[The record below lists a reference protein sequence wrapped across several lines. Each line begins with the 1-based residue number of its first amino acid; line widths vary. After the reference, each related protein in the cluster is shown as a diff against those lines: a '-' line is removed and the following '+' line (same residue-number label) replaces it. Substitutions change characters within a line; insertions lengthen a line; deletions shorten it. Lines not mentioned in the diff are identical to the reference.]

1 MTNTGAKCLA
11 MIAVS
16 VLAVA
21 ACGSSGTDTSGTE
34 AVRSDGD
41 TTTSTTS
48 ESTDADGSTDEGE
61 DSPAVD
67 DSDQPTTLEDY
78 LGPGFLSFDP
88 AADADYFVQ
97 QEQRAQELI
106 ALCMAEEGFE
116 YVAVTRPTEQFEYGT
131 PEDVDY
137 AREYGFDVSTRYG
150 ETFNGPEDT
159 WTDPN
164 QSIVESLSESE
175 RDAYYETLYGLS
187 FATGT
192 ASSGGE
198 GDTSTGEGEPAEALV
213 VEPDSDSC
221 SEQAYEEVYAFEAA
235 REVYEQLDMDSLY
248 ERAEADPR
256 VAALEV
262 EWSECMAERGHDYED
277 PEVFIEAVY
286 TDLQERFE
294 EIVGPDGGFP
304 NPFEGMSEDE
314 INEMLTTLSQDELD
328 DLFSQT
334 QQQAQ
339 ADVDQEALAAL
350 QDEERALAVDYAECI
365 DGIYERTLEIYR
377 EYEAALVAENRAL
390 LEQFRESREG

>member
-1 MTNTGAKCLA
+1 MTNKTFKRLA
-11 MIAVS
+11 IFVALL
-16 VLAVA
+16 LAAA
-21 ACGSSGTDTSGTE
+21 ACGGGGTSGNE
-34 AVRSDGD
+34 VVRSDGD
-41 TTTSTTS
+41 AATTTS
-48 ESTDADGSTDEGE
+48 ESTDADGSTDEDA

-67 DSDQPTTLEDY
+67 STDQPTTLEDY

-88 AADADYFVQ
+88 AANADYFVQ
-97 QEQRAQELI
+97 QERRAQELI
-106 ALCMAEEGFE
+106 AQCMAAEGFE

-150 ETFNGPEDT
+150 ETFNSPEDE

-164 QSIVESLSESE
+164 FSIVDSLSESE
-175 RDAYYETLYGLS
+175 RDAYYETLYGSS

-192 ASSGGE
+192 ASSGGDD
-198 GDTSTGEGEPAEALV
+198 DTSTGEGDTSTETLV
-213 VEPDSDSC
+213 VEPDFDGCLGQS
-221 SEQAYEEVYAFEAA
+221 YEEIYAFEAA
-235 REVYEQLDMDSLY
+235 QALYEQLDMASLF

-277 PEVFIEAVY
+277 PEVFIDEAVY

-294 EIVGPDGGFP
+294 EIVGSAGGFP
-304 NPFEGMSEDE
+304 DPFEGMSEDE
-314 INEMLTTLSQDELD
+314 INEMFTTLSQDELD

>member
-41 TTTSTTS
+41 ATTSTTS
-48 ESTDADGSTDEGE
+48 ESTDADGSTDEAE

-67 DSDQPTTLEDY
+67 DSEQPTTLEDY

-97 QEQRAQELI
+97 QERRAQELI
-106 ALCMAEEGFE
+106 AQCMAEEGFE

-137 AREYGFDVSTRYG
+137 ALEYGFDVSTRYG
-150 ETFNGPEDT
+150 ETLTSPEDT

-175 RDAYYETLYGLS
+175 RGAYYETLYGSS
-187 FATGT
+187 FTTGT

-198 GDTSTGEGEPAEALV
+198 GDESTEPLVAEPV
-213 VEPDSDSC
+213 FDGC
-221 SEQAYEEVYAFEAA
+221 SGQAYEEIYAFEAA
-235 REVYEQLDMDSLY
+235 QAVYEQLDLDSLI
-248 ERAEADPR
+248 ERADADPR
-256 VAALEV
+256 VVALEV

-277 PEVFIEAVY
+277 TEAFFNAVY

-328 DLFSQT
+328 DLFSQSE
-334 QQQAQ
+334 QQAQ

-350 QDEERALAVDYAECI
+350 QDEERALAVDFAECI